1 MINNITFD
9 EPKVLKAIEDLLVK
23 AFKED
28 DEKDNDFWFNAFE
41 KKDIEAIKENYGRK
55 EYFPCFNVTILNPIP
70 YGSTNTQIEQYT
82 QFDFEINCYNQKTK
96 IYDKRSLGLLINV
109 RMKRILQE
117 TYGLTITSNQE
128 MVSPD
133 DTIYRRVIRG
143 RAIYDNK
150 NDTFYRV

>member
-1 MINNITFD
+1 
-9 EPKVLKAIEDLLVK
+9 
-23 AFKED
+23 
-28 DEKDNDFWFNAFE
+28 
-41 KKDIEAIKENYGRK
+41 
-55 EYFPCFNVTILNPIP
+55 
-70 YGSTNTQIEQYT
+70 
-82 QFDFEINCYNQKTK
+82 
-96 IYDKRSLGLLINV
+96 
-109 RMKRILQE
+109 MKRILQE